1 MFSIGCLKFLYSYNF
16 LAMPLD
22 QKAKI
27 YGCKTKTLYPYENF
41 GLETLRTTTKSC
53 SSKATYQE
61 AIGNLK
67 IEDFKSSLHNKL
79 PTQEEVDNSNNENSH
94 KTGRDLNIEYLQNDV
109 EILDYCMNEYV
120 KLSMNEFK
128 LNPLHYVSLPGYSFH
143 CWLMSSGVTLDTLQ
157 DKQMLDDFV
166 GAKRGGICGIMRDRY
181 INNQG
186 TCFADSNTN
195 TNANINDNTNTNTNT
210 NTNNNTNTNTSTNT
224 NTNTNQGAC
233 FADTNDKVIN
243 RNIWYI
249 DANDLYGYA
258 KMQKLPYKY
267 FVFITTTT
275 LDVILN
281 TPDDS
286 DRGYYIVCDI
296 DYTNECKERT
306 EQLALMPNK
315 RKINDNELG
324 YLRSSFTDQ
333 ERDGVKARSEKRLH
347 RSGKLLHR
355 SEKIISDQNNK
366 TEYMV
371 HYRMLKFYVKMGVKV
386 TKINRVIKFKQDYI
400 CSDYIQNNTNKR
412 ATAKTEAEK
421 DVRKLMNNSLY
432 GRMCMNPLH
441 FFQSKFL
448 HDEEKIM
455 KSVSKSTFKNITRY
469 GDYSQ
474 IEYIK
479 KKIQYD
485 SPVYV
490 GVTILEL
497 SKLHMYD
504 VFYNVLQPS
513 LKDLTL
519 HYMDTDS
526 FVLSYSEGK
535 VSDEHMDLINLD
547 IPIKTNNKVPGK
559 FKHELGSR
567 IIEQFIALSPKTYS
581 FKNYPKNTKEK
592 GIKKHKNAR
601 HIDYYDALMN
611 NTQRT
616 VDECRIQKVGDN
628 MTTTK
633 TSKISLNTFDDKKF
647 YVNNIK
653 SSPREKTIYIYSKE
667 ILKKIND
674 PPSIIRWRQ
683 RPTG

>member
-1 MFSIGCLKFLYSYNF
+1 MG
-16 LAMPLD
+16 
-22 QKAKI
+22 
-27 YGCKTKTLYPYENF
+27 
-41 GLETLRTTTKSC
+41 
-53 SSKATYQE
+53 
-61 AIGNLK
+61 
-67 IEDFKSSLHNKL
+67 
-79 PTQEEVDNSNNENSH
+79 
-94 KTGRDLNIEYLQNDV
+94 
-109 EILDYCMNEYV
+109 
-120 KLSMNEFK
+120 
-128 LNPLHYVSLPGYSFH
+128 
-143 CWLMSSGVTLDTLQ
+143 
-157 DKQMLDDFV
+157 
-166 GAKRGGICGIMRDRY
+166 
-181 INNQG
+181 
-186 TCFADSNTN
+186 
-195 TNANINDNTNTNTNT
+195 NANINDNTNTN
-210 NTNNNTNTNTSTNT
+210 
-224 NTNTNQGAC
+224 QGTC
-233 FADTNDKVIN
+233 FADTNEKVIN

-249 DANDLYGYA
+249 DANNLYGYA
-258 KMQKLPYKY
+258 MMQKLPYKD
-267 FVFITTTT
+267 FEFITTTT
-275 LDVILN
+275 LDAILN

-286 DRGYYIVCDI
+286 DHGYYIVCDI

-315 RKINDNELG
+315 RKISDNELG
-324 YLRSSFTDQ
+324 YRQREKS
-333 ERDGVKARSEKRLH
+333 KARSEKLI
-347 RSGKLLHR
+347 L
-355 SEKIISDQNNK
+355 DQNNK
-366 TEYMV
+366 TEYKV

-386 TKINRVIKFKQDYI
+386 TKIHRVIKFKQDYI
-400 CSDYIQNNTNKR
+400 CSDYIRNNTNKR

-448 HDEEKIM
+448 HDEEKTM
-455 KSVSKSTFKNITRY
+455 KSVSKPTFKNITRY
-469 GDYSQ
+469 RDYSQ

-479 KKIQYD
+479 KKIEYD

-504 VFYNVLQPS
+504 VFYNILQPS

-535 VSDEHMDLINLD
+535 VSDEHMDFSNLD
-547 IPIKTNNKVPGK
+547 IPIKTINKVPGN

-567 IIEQFIALSPKTYS
+567 IIEEFRALSPKTYS

-592 GIKKHKNAR
+592 EIKKHNKAR

-611 NTQRT
+611 NTRRT

-633 TSKISLNTFDDKKF
+633 TSKISVNTFDDKRF

-653 SSPREKTIYIYSKE
+653 SYPHDENLYLFKRDLIKMIRQASVKLLRRSLDGDKDLLVNN
-667 ILKKIND
+667 ILELTIND
-674 PPSIIRWRQ
+674 DRKLIEVAIILYNELC
-683 RPTG
+683 